1 MVFRFGVGD
10 LRFNSGAVL
19 VAEYVGDYLMA
30 VSDKFLLNLLR
41 QVVSIRAG
49 GSCEFP
55 GCSNTECDPH
65 HTFSRGNKSTRYNP
79 DNCAWLCN
87 EHHRWS
93 ESHYEGFRLIML
105 GLRGAQWWCNL
116 THAKNQVVKF
126 NDAFR
131 AGWKEK
137 LQDELKRMAA

>member
-1 MVFRFGVGD
+1 VDVK
-10 LRFNSGAVL
+10 
-19 VAEYVGDYLMA
+19 
-30 VSDKFLLNLLR
+30 VSDKYLLNLLR

-65 HTFSRGNKSTRYNP
+65 HIYSRENKSTRYDK
-79 DNCAWLCN
+79 DNCVWLCN
-87 EHHRWS
+87 EHHRDAETRPNAFLS
-93 ESHYEGFRLIML
+93 MMIY
-105 GLRGAQWWCNL
+105 LRGQKWIADLLNK
-116 THAKNQVVKF
+116 KNKVVKF

-137 LQDELKRMAA
+137 LEDELRRLAA